1 MTLEEGFAKLEKEIE
16 ILETEGISLEE
27 SFNAYS
33 EGIKLIKECNI
44 QIDKVEKKV
53 LKLSTDGTMEQMEG
67 VL

>member
-53 LKLSTDGTMEQMEG
+53 LKLSTDGSLEQMEG